1 MSELPAARV
10 TELLDRAAISDVVHR
25 YARAIDLL
33 DAELFR
39 SCFTERVDIDFSS
52 MGAGRHAGIAVGD
65 WLEQVYAGMG
75 GFDATH
81 HVSSNHQHALR
92 GDEATCVSYLV
103 AEHFLF
109 GARDGEDASL
119 TLGGFYTNEL
129 VRLAT
134 GWRIRATTLTITWHR
149 GSLALFTQSRE
160 RYQARQGRREPGA
173 RRPWP
178 GASRM

>member
-1 MSELPAARV
+1 MPGDPISL
-10 TELLDRAAISDVVHR
+10 LLDRAEISDVVHR

-52 MGAGRHAGIAVGD
+52 MGAGRHAAIAVD
-65 WLEQVYAGMG
+65 AWIEQVYAGMG

-81 HVSSNHQHALR
+81 HVSSNHMHELR
-92 GDEATCVSYLV
+92 GDRATCVSYLV

-109 GARDGEDASL
+109 EDAGERSL
-119 TLGGFYTNEL
+119 TLGGHYTNQL
-129 VRLAT
+129 VRTPA
-134 GWRIRATTLTITWHR
+134 GWRICASTLTVTWHR
-149 GSLALFTQSRE
+149 GSLALFTESRE
-160 RYQARQGRREPGA
+160 RYLARQGGRAAAA

-178 GASRM
+178 GAT